1 MMYIYIYKIYR
12 CLCVCVEC
20 LPVWICI
27 CIYNL
32 LITNHNGGIA
42 DVCIYM
48 YIYIHIYAH
57 GYMYI
62 NVYIYTLYICKH
74 TAMIGPGAM
83 TISWCRY
90 EEKPRVSNRK
100 KSKRPG
106 LGNIALKV
114 ANWSM
119 DILKASFV
127 RLNIWYIK

>member
-1 MMYIYIYKIYR
+1 MFVCVWNVYQYEYVYVYIIYLSRITMVVLRMYVYIYMYI
-12 CLCVCVEC
+12 
-20 LPVWICI
+20 
-27 CIYNL
+27 
-32 LITNHNGGIA
+32 
-42 DVCIYM
+42 